1 MLRIAHATD
10 IHWMVPPPLR
20 RLPGKRLL
28 GSLNLYL
35 KGRKTAFSREV
46 QSALVQT
53 IADEKPDVFV
63 LSGDITAMAL
73 QSEFQV
79 AKDALAPILEHIPSF
94 VVPGNHDLYTIG
106 AKRDHRIEQYFG
118 DHMALNKNGVG
129 VRDIHGIRFIG
140 LNPNKPGFFASG
152 VVPQEQLLS
161 LAETLEEPQSSA
173 LPIILVIHYPLMS
186 PNGNIYDGIH
196 HGLTNAA
203 ELISV
208 LKKATAKPFMI
219 LHGHKHHGYRAQ
231 VDLESIQVPTI
242 NPGSSGM
249 TRDERTNHT
258 GAFNIYTIEKGT
270 LSSISRYIWNGEAFL
285 PEEGGPYCSGW

>member
-35 KGRKTAFSREV
+35 KGRKSAFSREV
-46 QSALVQT
+46 QTALVQT
-53 IADEKPDVFV
+53 IANEKPDIFV

-73 QSEFQV
+73 QAEFQV
-79 AKDALAPILEHIPSF
+79 AREALAPILDKIPSF

-106 AKRDHRIEQYFG
+106 AKRDHRIEKWFG
-118 DHMALNKNGVG
+118 DFMALNNNGVG
-129 VRDIHGIRFIG
+129 VQDIHGVRLIG

-152 VVPQEQLLS
+152 LVPDEQLSS
-161 LAETLEEPQSSA
+161 LERILEEPKSVA
-173 LPIILVIHYPLMS
+173 TPIILVIHYPLIS
-186 PNGNIYDGIH
+186 PNGNVYDGIH
-196 HGLTNAA
+196 HGLTNASD
-203 ELISV
+203 LISI
-208 LKKATAKPFMI
+208 LNKATAKPFMI

-231 VDLESIQVPTI
+231 VDLDTTHIPTI

-258 GAFNIYTIEKGT
+258 GAFNMYTVEQGV
-270 LSSISRYIWNGEAFL
+270 LSNISRYIWNGENFL
-285 PEEGGPYCSGW
+285 LEEGGPYCSGW